1 MKMKENI
8 SGIWTGSYSTLIKKP
23 GGKKKMTVRHHTY
36 TNTKLAYII
45 RKG

>member
-23 GGKKKMTVRHHTY
+23 GGKKKVTDITHTQ
-36 TNTKLAYII
+36 TQS
-45 RKG
+45 